1 VLELHGRPRGVELLE
16 DLLHTHLLDSLVHNV
31 LHFILVLVQI
41 QRQQVGQG
49 RLVIYVNFTCT
60 RAKARRINDAIA

>member
-1 VLELHGRPRGVELLE
+1 MFDVLELHGRPRGVELLE

-49 RLVIYVNFTCT
+49 RLVI
-60 RAKARRINDAIA
+60 